1 MKVTKAAGVE
11 LSGAPS
17 EEQLEKINRLTKT
30 KVTAE
35 DVYVF
40 SVRLCDDQVDR
51 DDERFSEACIRELAA
66 LFVGKTGIMDH
77 AWSAEKQVARIFDTE
92 VLTQNGVTM
101 LKGWAY
107 MLRGAETDGLI
118 RQIEGGIKKEVS
130 IGCAVRRKM
139 CSICGEEYGACGHVK
154 GETYGTERCA
164 AVLCEAV
171 DAYEF
176 SFVAVPAQPRA
187 GVLKRCGGEDAGTL
201 KTLVK
206 RRGSRAN
213 QRDVDSLEEQ
223 AEVGKR
229 DLSELRGEVKRL
241 MLVCEQEADGEAIEK
256 LAEKLDE
263 SELKEMEKLYRGK
276 MAKKLGLRTQ
286 LTYGEKTKA
295 AEDESDFRV

>member
-1 MKVTKAAGVE
+1 MKITKAASVE

-17 EEQLEKINRLTKT
+17 AEQLEKINRLTK
-30 KVTAE
+30 KAVTAE
-35 DVYVF
+35 EVYVF

-51 DDERFSEACIRELAA
+51 DDERFSEACIRELAV

-107 MLRGAETDGLI
+107 MLRGEEMDGLI

-139 CSICGEEYGACGHVK
+139 CSICGEEK

-164 AVLCEAV
+164 AVLCEAA

-176 SFVAVPAQPRA
+176 SFVAVPAQKEA
-187 GVLKRCGGEDAGTL
+187 GVLKKQT
-201 KTLVK
+201 
-206 RRGSRAN
+206 GSGQAM
-213 QRDVDSLEEQ
+213 DEVSL
-223 AEVGKR
+223 
-229 DLSELRGEVKRL
+229 KRL
-241 MLVCEQEADGEAIEK
+241 QKDAELGKAYREDLTLRARRAAMLLE
-256 LAEKLDE
+256 
-263 SELKEMEKLYRGK
+263 
-276 MAKKLGLRTQ
+276 LGLDDALWQRV
-286 LTYGEKTKA
+286 LRA
-295 AEDESDFRV
+295 MPAEDLRAVTMGLERKTAELFAPAPQMTVEKDVAREQNSAFRI